1 MEPTTFHKF
10 DKRWTMKII
19 GLYLKFSFLLS
30 LILTT
35 SRITAQNL
43 PDGIQ
48 YKITGRLLMD
58 GGVYLKNPN
67 NFGNGTEFND
77 LRIGVKATY
86 QNWGMKLEM
95 GYAGNK
101 VAIKDALPPIPIRIV
116 PFR

>member
-1 MEPTTFHKF
+1 
-10 DKRWTMKII
+10 MKII

-86 QNWGMKLEM
+86 QNWGNET
-95 GYAGNK
+95 GNGICRK
-101 VAIKDALPPIPIRIV
+101 QSSHQRCFCHL
-116 PFR
+116 FL

>member
-1 MEPTTFHKF
+1 M
-10 DKRWTMKII
+10 
-19 GLYLKFSFLLS
+19 
-30 LILTT
+30 
-35 SRITAQNL
+35 

-101 VAIKDALPPIPIRIV
+101 VAIKDAFATYSYKNSSIQIGQFYE
-116 PFR
+116 PFSLDMICSTFDLRFNQSPGAVLA

>member
-1 MEPTTFHKF
+1 
-10 DKRWTMKII
+10 MKII

-58 GGVYLKNPN
+58 GAVE
-67 NFGNGTEFND
+67 TEQTINSVTSAEKQP
-77 LRIGVKATY
+77 LRTGVKNT
-86 QNWGMKLEM
+86 
-95 GYAGNK
+95 
-101 VAIKDALPPIPIRIV
+101 
-116 PFR
+116 